1 MLIEKYQ
8 RAVVDLHFT
17 DPGEFARVFKKHNEK
32 VTDTI
37 VNEIEQAV
45 IKNKRTA
52 KLFNVSFDDS
62 DVAFEISL
70 GSHQWVQALESCLDH
85 YHELQRHDDCIDT
98 WKLIEAIKVIQ

>member
-1 MLIEKYQ
+1 M
-8 RAVVDLHFT
+8 VNLHFS
-17 DPGEFARVFKKHNEK
+17 DPSEFAGVFKQQTEK

-37 VNEIEQAV
+37 VHEIQQAV

-52 KLFNVSFDDS
+52 KLFSVSFDDS

-85 YHELQRHDDCIDT
+85 YHKLDRTDDCIDT
-98 WKLIEAIKVIQ
+98 WKLIEAVKVL